1 RAVANGDL
9 SSKGERVRSSRTS
22 LQNRFGIA
30 ANTGNLLR
38 CIGRLR
44 SARNVIAPSLQNR
57 TSKGTRHDHISRK
70 VSKPFAAKVGTSNRP
85 DYRRHGKRDTAA
97 RSQR

>member
-1 RAVANGDL
+1 MREGVPIGVIVL
-9 SSKGERVRSSRTS
+9 SRRTVR
-22 LQNRFGIA
+22 LQDRFGIA

-57 TSKGTRHDHISRK
+57 TSK
-70 VSKPFAAKVGTSNRP
+70 VGTSHRP
-85 DYRRHGKRDTAA
+85 DYRRHAQRDTAA